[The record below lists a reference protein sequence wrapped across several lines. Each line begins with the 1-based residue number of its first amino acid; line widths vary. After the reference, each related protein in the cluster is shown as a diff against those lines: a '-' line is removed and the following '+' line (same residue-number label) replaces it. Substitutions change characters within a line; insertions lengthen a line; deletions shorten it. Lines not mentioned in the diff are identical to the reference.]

1 VNGDAKAPPFKMKL
15 EDEQAQ
21 EIHPDWTLVVSNQ
34 LTEITQ
40 NTAIIE
46 NQKQMIV
53 ELQKIIELWNEI
65 TKRQGTMVEA
75 IEILA
80 SEMDKAR
87 TELRGTMT
95 SIIQV
100 PITVII
106 MAGASWL
113 FYLKYIEEWTWI
125 AIMAVASFRYL
136 GDSITSVVKL
146 FGLRRGNGNG
156 EKK

>member
-1 VNGDAKAPPFKMKL
+1 MGL

-21 EIHPDWTLVVSNQ
+21 KIIPDWSIVVSNQ
-34 LTEITQ
+34 FTEITQ

-46 NQKQMIV
+46 NQKQMIA
-53 ELQKIIELWNEI
+53 ELEKIIELWNEI

-75 IEILA
+75 IKIL
-80 SEMDKAR
+80 SDQMEKAR
-87 TELRGTMT
+87 TELRGTMM

-113 FYLKYIEEWTWI
+113 FYLKYIEEWTWV

>member
-1 VNGDAKAPPFKMKL
+1 MNEAQAPKFEMEM
-15 EDEQAQ
+15 EDMEGKI
-21 EIHPDWTLVVSNQ
+21 IHPDWTMVVSNQ

-46 NQKQMIV
+46 NQKQMIA
-53 ELQKIIELWNEI
+53 ELEKIIVLWNEI
-65 TKRQGTMVEA
+65 TKRQSTMVEA
-75 IEILA
+75 IKIL
-80 SEMDKAR
+80 SDQMDKAR
-87 TELRGTMT
+87 TELRGTMM

-100 PITVII
+100 PITVVI

-113 FYLKYIEEWTWI
+113 FYLKYIEEWTWV